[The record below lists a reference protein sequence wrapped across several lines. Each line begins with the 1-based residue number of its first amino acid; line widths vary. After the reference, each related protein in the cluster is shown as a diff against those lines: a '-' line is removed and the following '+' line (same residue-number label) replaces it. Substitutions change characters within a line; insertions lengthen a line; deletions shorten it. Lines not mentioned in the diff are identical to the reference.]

1 MNVNK
6 LLSTYVNNIGSIVE
20 VLFIIVLVLFLPIL
34 YFSFR
39 KKSEGS
45 SVNAEGLEE
54 TLKKVLEATRHQ
66 PAAQALGR
74 DHEAGV
80 TVAPKHGEELQ
91 GNTAESSD
99 GISAAVAAV
108 VASGGD
114 SEAFKAQIAE
124 REKLIGELKTKLGEL
139 ESSKKAQVATPGAD
153 VSGLETKIKDLEAR
167 LREYEIIEDDIA
179 NLSLYKEENVRLK
192 NELNKLRGG
201 APAEAAAPSA
211 DQIADKTETVPPSE
225 PLEEALKKA
234 GSQNESEIQAELAKA
249 MSEVPQEAPA
259 ATPTEE
265 KPQDDLVSQLAN
277 VVENK
282 APAASAPEPAQ
293 PVAAEPAP
301 AAAAATPASTPAE
314 PAPVEGQVPEALKSF
329 DPDKIAEEAG
339 KLEEA
344 PASDAAAAPP
354 VDEAEIGQ
362 KLIDEFEN
370 FMKENKT

>member
-1 MNVNK
+1 MDVNK

-20 VLFIIVLVLFLPIL
+20 VLFIIVLILFLPIL
-34 YFSFR
+34 YYSFR

-45 SVNAEGLEE
+45 SVVNVEGLEE

-66 PAAQALGR
+66 PVAQVVVKEHHEEVKDGAA
-74 DHEAGV
+74 E
-80 TVAPKHGEELQ
+80 P
-91 GNTAESSD
+91 SD

-139 ESSKKAQVATPGAD
+139 ETSKKAQAATPGAD

-192 NELNKLRGG
+192 DELNKLRGG
-201 APAEAAAPSA
+201 APAESAAPSV

-259 ATPTEE
+259 ATPTEPP
-265 KPQDDLVSQLAN
+265 PQDDLVSQLAN

-282 APAASAPEPAQ
+282 ATAAPETTSEAAPTATPAAAVEPAQTEQ
-293 PVAAEPAP
+293 PVAAAP
-301 AAAAATPASTPAE
+301 APAE
-314 PAPVEGQVPEALKSF
+314 PAAAEGEVPEALKSF

-339 KLEEA
+339 HLEDAPVTDTA
-344 PASDAAAAPP
+344 PAP